1 MKVAGRVW
9 APDRGGVAAGRAT
22 RVLLVGDPAG
32 ETNVLLANRWRD
44 LGLAVEVVA
53 GDEIPGTTTA
63 DVVLGRLDVLPS
75 LDGVS
80 PGLFRLLRLERRGA
94 HLLNGPFG
102 LLAAHD
108 KLLTARAL
116 ARAALPTPATAH
128 LRPGCRP
135 SLPPP
140 LVLKPRFGSWGRDV
154 FRCDTPHAVAR
165 CLAEVA
171 DRPWFRRHGAIVQEL
186 VPSAGRDLRV
196 IVAGGSVVGAIE
208 RRSAAGEWRTNI
220 SLGGSVHPM
229 VPPADAARLAIAVA
243 AALGLDLCGVDL
255 LPVGGGG
262 WIVVEANAAA
272 DFDARYSLPGQDV
285 FVAAA
290 ASLGLVRAPADTAI
304 A

>member
-1 MKVAGRVW
+1 M
-9 APDRGGVAAGRAT
+9 RAT

-32 ETNVLLANRWRD
+32 EANVLLANGWRE

-94 HLLNGPFG
+94 HVLNGPFG

-116 ARAALPTPATAH
+116 ARAALPAPATSH
-128 LRPGCRP
+128 LRPGYRP
-135 SLPPP
+135 SLAPP

-154 FRCDTPHAVAR
+154 FRCDSPGAVAR

-171 DRPWFRRHGAIVQEL
+171 DRPWFLRHGAVVQEL

-196 IVAGGSVVGAIE
+196 VVAGGSVVGAVE
-208 RRSAAGEWRTNI
+208 RHAAAGEWRTNI
-220 SLGGSVHPM
+220 SLGGSMHPLM
-229 VPPADAARLAIAVA
+229 PPADAARLAVAVA
-243 AALGLDLCGVDL
+243 AALDLDVCGVDL
-255 LPVGGGG
+255 LPVGGG
-262 WIVVEANAAA
+262 WIVIEANAAA
-272 DFDARYSLPGQDV
+272 DFDTRYSLPGQDLY
-285 FVAAA
+285 VAAA
-290 ASLGLVRAPADTAI
+290 ASLGLIRAPVDTAT
-304 A
+304 AVGRTTTSEDG